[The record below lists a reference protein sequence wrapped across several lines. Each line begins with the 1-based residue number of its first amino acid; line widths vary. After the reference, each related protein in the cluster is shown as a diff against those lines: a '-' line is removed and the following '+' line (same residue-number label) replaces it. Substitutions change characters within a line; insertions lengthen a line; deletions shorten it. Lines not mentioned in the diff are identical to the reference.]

1 MKVLRLLTIAA
12 LLLMAVAGAAQEA
25 APAVDE
31 TLFLTF
37 VPNVQFSPVY
47 AAIERGY
54 FADAGFNIQIEHGDE
69 PVGVDL
75 IAAGQRNF
83 GMISGEQV
91 IAARGQG
98 RDVLMVYQ
106 WFHDF
111 PVGIVYS
118 PESGITSVAD
128 LAGRKIG
135 IPGRFGASYSGLIAL
150 LAANGMTEADIQL
163 EEIGFNA
170 PEVFCLG
177 RIEASVVYA
186 NNEPLQIANR
196 IAAGDCGDRQSI
208 ELLPVSVEVALVSN
222 GLVTSRELL
231 ESDPERIAAF
241 VDAFD
246 AGLRDAVRNP
256 AYAYLSS
263 APYVETLPLSDD
275 LRQALEEAAAASWEF
290 QTQNPDATRE
300 DYQARREALR
310 AELGEQFTADEL
322 LQLDVLLASIALWDA
337 ETLGLMEADAW
348 EATQETLITMGFVET
363 PLDLSLAF
371 TNQFIRMND

>member
-12 LLLMAVAGAAQEA
+12 LLLMAVPAAAQDT
-25 APAVDE
+25 APAEDE

-37 VPNVQFSPVY
+37 VPNVQFSPIY
-47 AAIERGY
+47 TTIERGY

-69 PVGVDL
+69 PIGVDL

-128 LAGRKIG
+128 LAGRTVG

-177 RIEASVVYA
+177 RIDASVVYA

-196 IAAGDCGDRQSI
+196 IAAGDCADRQSV
-208 ELLPVSVEVALVSN
+208 ELLPVAAAVALVSN

-263 APYVETLPLSDD
+263 APYVETLPLSDA
-275 LRQALEEAAAASWEF
+275 LRQTLEEAAAASWEF
-290 QTQNPDATRE
+290 QAQNPYATRE

-322 LQLDVLLASIALWDA
+322 LQFDVLLASITLWDA
-337 ETLGLMEADAW
+337 ETLGLTEAEAW

-371 TNQFIRMND
+371 TNQFIRVND

>member
-25 APAVDE
+25 APAADE

-47 AAIERGY
+47 TTIERGY

-98 RDVLMVYQ
+98 RDVLMIYQ

-118 PESGITSVAD
+118 PESGITSAAD
-128 LAGRKIG
+128 LAGRTVG

-208 ELLPVSVEVALVSN
+208 ELLPVAAQVALVSN
-222 GLVTSRELL
+222 GLVTSRALL

-275 LRQALEEAAAASWEF
+275 LRQALEAAAAASWEF
-290 QTQNPDATRE
+290 QAQNPDATRE
-300 DYQARREALR
+300 DYQAQREALR
-310 AELGEQFTADEL
+310 AELGERFTADEL
-322 LQLDVLLASIALWDA
+322 LQFDVLLASIALWDA

-371 TNQFIRMND
+371 TNQFIRLND